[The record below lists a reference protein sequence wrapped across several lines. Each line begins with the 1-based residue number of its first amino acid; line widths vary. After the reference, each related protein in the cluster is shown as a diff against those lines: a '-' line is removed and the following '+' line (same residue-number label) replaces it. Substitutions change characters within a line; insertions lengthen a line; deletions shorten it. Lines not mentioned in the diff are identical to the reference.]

1 MKLGPFLLTI
11 LLSAAVAFGTVQ
23 LTGGKQDEAG
33 TTPSTKETTFD
44 RIMRTNT
51 IRCGYVLY
59 EPFVRKDPNTGVFS
73 GVVVD
78 MMDEMGKLL
87 NLKIDWAEE
96 VGWATTVEGLK
107 TGRYDVMCVGFW
119 RQSLEAKHVFYT
131 LPFAYSKLGVIV
143 RADDHRFDEDLNLI
157 NQPDIRIASRDGD
170 LSAAVAHRD
179 YPNAKL
185 QQAPNMTTDAQIL
198 EDIALNKADVFFLE
212 DINFNI
218 YAKNNPDKLR
228 RLDIPPVRVFQNTLA
243 FLQDEKLKSLLDT
256 VMIELVENGAMDKI
270 LDKYDPEK
278 KMLLR
283 IKRPGQP

>member
-1 MKLGPFLLTI
+1 MKLPHI
-11 LLSAAVAFGTVQ
+11 LLVLLLSIAAAAGTVQ
-23 LTGGKQDEAG
+23 FMGGAQNGGAV
-33 TTPSTKETTFD
+33 TASAKETAFD
-44 RIMRTNT
+44 RVMRTNT
-51 IRCGYVLY
+51 LRCGYVLY
-59 EPFVRKDPNTGVFS
+59 EPFVRKDPNTGAFS

-78 MMDEMGKLL
+78 MMDEMGKSL

-143 RADDHRFDEDLNLI
+143 RTDDHRFDNDLNLI
-157 NQPDIRIASRDGD
+157 NQPEIRIASRDGD

-198 EDIALNKADVFFLE
+198 EDVALKKGDVFFLE
-212 DINFNI
+212 DINFNT
-218 YAKNNPDKLR
+218 YAKNNPGKLR